1 MVVANHLLITG
12 PSRGGKSEWAEQR
25 IGELAGAAGITY
37 LATGPTL
44 PDDAAWQRRL
54 NRHRQRRPDHWRLLE
69 ASSLSVVSQL
79 LMERSDCRDDVVLLD
94 SLGGLVASELELNE
108 ECWLELQAT
117 FVMALAQRATPVVL
131 VAEEVGWGVV
141 PPTAIGGRF
150 RDRNGSFTRLCEQHC
165 AESWLV
171 TAGRALPLHQLA
183 QRLTPPTT

>member
-25 IGELAGAAGITY
+25 IGELAASAGITY
-37 LATGPTL
+37 LATGPTR

-54 NRHRQRRPDHWRLLE
+54 NRHRHRRPEHWRLLE
-69 ASSLSVVSQL
+69 ASSLSSVSQL
-79 LMERSDCRDDVVLLD
+79 LMQGSDCHEDLVLLD
-94 SLGGLVASELELNE
+94 SLGGLVASGLELDE

-117 FVMALAQRATPVVL
+117 FVMALANRPTPVVL

-150 RDRNGSFTRLCEQHC
+150 RDRNGSFTRMCEQHC

-183 QRLTPPTT
+183 HRLTPPPA

>member
-69 ASSLSVVSQL
+69 ASSLSAVSQL
-79 LMERSDCRDDVVLLD
+79 LMEGSACHNEVVLLD

-117 FVMALAQRATPVVL
+117 FVRLWPT
-131 VAEEVGWGVV
+131 V
-141 PPTAIGGRF
+141 PPLWCWWLRRWAGVLFRPPPSEAVFETAMAVSPGCV
-150 RDRNGSFTRLCEQHC
+150 S
-165 AESWLV
+165 S
-171 TAGRALPLHQLA
+171 TAQKAGW
-183 QRLTPPTT
+183 